1 VCVQVEGGDAV
12 LESSAV
18 QMCARKVA
26 AVAGDARTALDVC
39 RRAVEAVES
48 DTRRQL
54 KLGTLI
60 VPCFLF
66 YTDTSS
72 TVSKL
77 AFLCYFLHCPVCQFQ
92 WLTACILQTLALAAR
107 CQFGSRGRLF

>member
-1 VCVQVEGGDAV
+1 V

-18 QMCARKVA
+18 QLCARKVA

-54 KLGTLI
+54 KLGNMSRVFYTARFNLGI
-60 VPCFLF
+60 LSCFLHHR
-66 YTDTSS
+66 
-72 TVSKL
+72 
-77 AFLCYFLHCPVCQFQ
+77 CYVESVV
-92 WLTACILQTLALAAR
+92 IV
-107 CQFGSRGRLF
+107 

>member
-1 VCVQVEGGDAV
+1 MRCLQVGGGESV

-26 AVAGDARTALDVC
+26 AVAGDARTALDIC

-54 KLGTLI
+54 KLGT
-60 VPCFLF
+60 
-66 YTDTSS
+66 
-72 TVSKL
+72 
-77 AFLCYFLHCPVCQFQ
+77 ACPVLRFYISSF
-92 WLTACILQTLALAAR
+92 LMM
-107 CQFGSRGRLF
+107 

>member
-1 VCVQVEGGDAV
+1 VGGGDSV

-39 RRAVEAVES
+39 RRAIETVES

-54 KLGTLI
+54 KLGILSS
-60 VPCFLF
+60 VF
-66 YTDTSS
+66 Y
-72 TVSKL
+72 
-77 AFLCYFLHCPVCQFQ
+77 A
-92 WLTACILQTLALAAR
+92 
-107 CQFGSRGRLF
+107 SRFKQ

>member
-1 VCVQVEGGDAV
+1 MHDCFQVGGDESV

-54 KLGTLI
+54 KLGMLLS
-60 VPCFLF
+60 CAF
-66 YTDTSS
+66 YTS
-72 TVSKL
+72 
-77 AFLCYFLHCPVCQFQ
+77 
-92 WLTACILQTLALAAR
+92 R
-107 CQFGSRGRLF
+107 CLMI

>member
-1 VCVQVEGGDAV
+1 MRGCSQVGGDESV

-18 QMCARKVA
+18 QMCARKIA

-54 KLGTLI
+54 KLGML
-60 VPCFLF
+60 
-66 YTDTSS
+66 
-72 TVSKL
+72 VS
-77 AFLCYFLHCPVCQFQ
+77 
-92 WLTACILQTLALAAR
+92 CI
-107 CQFGSRGRLF
+107 FS